1 MTVELI
7 GAMLFFILTVFALIF
22 SLTKSSHVEIES
34 FPNRGRFFAGLIL
47 WTLSSMQA
55 VFMSFP
61 GYSAWFV
68 PIVYPIMKVT
78 FAITFLVGF
87 FMVLTTVNAFPIH
100 MDAVR
105 REIAGRS
112 DRIALLE
119 NIRRIASQP
128 YPITELFTL
137 TLKELG
143 SFLVV
148 KKGAVFLI
156 NPSNREMYLV
166 AQIGL
171 TQDEISR
178 LERFAIGQDI
188 ISRAAAEQMPF
199 ISGDLAASDSA
210 TRRLILAGR
219 DLTMSA
225 AAMPLSSR
233 DRSLGAMLVLSDKP
247 YSFEKQERLI
257 LSSAAEAVAA
267 EIESNRLIRDN
278 QKLSSQ
284 LTSSANRLERL
295 IGDINQLATEKEARN
310 ILNLACKAIVERYG
324 VTAARVVQ
332 LNRGELQELV
342 KYELNPTLTES
353 SESYR
358 IAIIDAIRRKKMV
371 VLNQEAKNRDGNIFI
386 NRSTLLCP
394 FNLWS
399 QRDFALLIEAPG
411 NGLPLNDVFLRDV
424 EVWVSML
431 TVSQNISGLREAESL
446 GQSAVKSLLN
456 ILHIEHKSPT
466 TMIYRK
472 FIDEAVRIVSATA
485 SVVVFIPDQQN
496 GYRALDGYNVP
507 SETMVG
513 ATFLPGEGPIGKT
526 GATGKVLELNSPQ
539 EIENAWQDLEPA
551 NEDFIGRLF
560 AERGVPTYQLNIP
573 VTVLDTIAAIISVF
587 DHGESSHPSRRE
599 KGLLLLA
606 AQLLSIK
613 LSMARMDE
621 QVFETIIDGRLHQA
635 GGILNRL
642 NNDLATIIGRIQLL
656 ERQSDI
662 SGRTRYTAG
671 EILKASEN
679 AAEMVQRLQEGF
691 RTTELPT
698 EQKSVSIRGY
708 LDEILDRRLVTGNI
722 YMFDDNKAVTL
733 QADIDDNPEFSPSA
747 QVLKDTLE
755 TALKKFVSLV
765 DENQEVK
772 IKSELRNGFFYLSLI
787 RGNRDDFTTFDPAS
801 KDFGDP
807 DVLPSEFVD
816 DKTKLEISK
825 QKGEVSFDRFG
836 RRPTYLSFRFPE
848 SSDGV
853 SEKMT
858 AGDIGGQLTILAI
871 DDQQMILDLLSGIC
885 NSLGINLTAVKDPRQ
900 GLDLFRRQSF
910 DIVMV
915 DLVMD
920 GLSGWDVTKA
930 VKQQSPNTPVIL
942 MTGWGV
948 ALTETEIRRAGV
960 DFTLTKPFKIEQL
973 TDIIAK
979 ARRKHALS

>member
-1 MTVELI
+1 MTIELV
-7 GAMLFFILTVFALIF
+7 GAILFFILTVFALIF
-22 SLTKSSHVEIES
+22 SLTKSSNVDTES

-47 WTLSSMQA
+47 WTLSSMTA

-68 PIVYPIMKVT
+68 PAVYPILKLV
-78 FAITFLVGF
+78 FALTFLVGF
-87 FMVLTTVNAFPIH
+87 FMVLTTVNAFPIYL
-100 MDAVR
+100 DSIR

-143 SFLVV
+143 SFLVI

-171 TQDEISR
+171 SRDEISR

-188 ISRAAAEQMPF
+188 VSRAASEQMPF

-219 DLTMSA
+219 DITMSA

-247 YSFEKQERLI
+247 YRFEKQERMI
-257 LSSAAEAVAA
+257 LSSTAEAVAA
-267 EIESNRLIRDN
+267 EVESNRLIRDN
-278 QKLSSQ
+278 QKLSSH
-284 LTSSANRLERL
+284 LDEASRRLDL
-295 IGDINQLATEKEARN
+295 IIGDIRQLAGEKDSRN
-310 ILNLACKAIVERYG
+310 VLNFACKSIVERYG
-324 VTAARVVQ
+324 MAASRVVQ
-332 LNRGELQELV
+332 LNRGELQERA
-342 KYELNPTLTES
+342 KYEINPNLKET

-358 IAIIDAIRRKKMV
+358 IAIIDAIRRRKMV
-371 VLNQEAKNRDGNIFI
+371 VLNQEAKNREGNVFI

-394 FNLWS
+394 FTLWS
-399 QRDFALLIEAPG
+399 QSDFALLIEAPG
-411 NGLPLNDVFLRDV
+411 NTLPLNDVFLRDI

-431 TVSQNISGLREAESL
+431 TVSLNMASLREADSL

-456 ILHIEHKSPT
+456 ILQIGHNSPV
-466 TMIYRK
+466 TMIYK
-472 FIDEAVRIVSATA
+472 QFIDEAVRILSATS

-496 GYRALDGYNVP
+496 GYRALDGYNIP
-507 SETMVG
+507 TETMVG
-513 ATFLPGEGPIGKT
+513 TTFLPGEGPIGKA
-526 GATGKVLELNSPQ
+526 GATGKVLELNSAQ
-539 EIENAWQDLEPA
+539 EIENAWQDLEPG
-551 NEDFIGRLF
+551 NQDFFGKLF
-560 AERGVPTYQLNIP
+560 AERGIPSYQLNIP
-573 VTVLDTIAAIISVF
+573 VTVLDSVVAILAVF
-587 DHGESSHPSRRE
+587 DHSQSAQPTRRE

-621 QVFETIIDGRLHQA
+621 QVFENVIDGRLQNA

-642 NNDLATIIGRIQLL
+642 NNDLATIIGRTQLL

-662 SGRTRYTAG
+662 TGRTRYTAG

-691 RTTELPT
+691 HSNEESPELPNR
-698 EQKSVSIRGY
+698 SIKGFV
-708 LDEILDRRLVTGNI
+708 DEILDSRLVTGNI

-733 QADIDDNPEFSPSA
+733 QTDIDDNPAFSPSSSIL
-747 QVLKDTLE
+747 QNVLDM
-755 TALKKFVSLV
+755 ALNKFVSLV
-765 DENQEVK
+765 EENQEVH
-772 IKSELRNGFFYLSLI
+772 IKSELRGGYFYLSLI
-787 RGNRDDFTTFDPAS
+787 RGGRGDFEAFDPAA

-807 DVLPSEFVD
+807 EVLPSDFVD
-816 DKTKLEISK
+816 DQTKQDIST
-825 QKGEVSFDRFG
+825 QNGEVSFDRFG

-848 SSDGV
+848 KAIDGSNQEAV
-853 SEKMT
+853 QHPGEE
-858 AGDIGGQLTILAI
+858 LRILAI
-871 DDQQMILDLLSGIC
+871 DDQQMILDLLTGIC
-885 NSLGINLTAVKDPRQ
+885 HSLGIHVVTVKDPRQ
-900 GLDLFRRQSF
+900 GLELFKRQAF

-920 GLSGWDVTKA
+920 NLSGWDVTRA

-973 TDIIAK
+973 TEIITK
-979 ARRKHALS
+979 ARKKHALS